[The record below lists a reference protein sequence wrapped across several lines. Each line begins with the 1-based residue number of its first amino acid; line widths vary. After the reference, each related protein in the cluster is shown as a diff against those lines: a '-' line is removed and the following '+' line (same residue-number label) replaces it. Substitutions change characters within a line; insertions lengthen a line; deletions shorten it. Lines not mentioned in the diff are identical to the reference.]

1 MVFDFQTFETGHENL
16 CLLFTNRW
24 RGETWIYVF
33 SFIPSRGVYFS
44 ILSGDA
50 EAHGRATNVPKGMLI
65 LSIYLCEMC

>member
-1 MVFDFQTFETGHENL
+1 MVFDFQTFGTGHENL